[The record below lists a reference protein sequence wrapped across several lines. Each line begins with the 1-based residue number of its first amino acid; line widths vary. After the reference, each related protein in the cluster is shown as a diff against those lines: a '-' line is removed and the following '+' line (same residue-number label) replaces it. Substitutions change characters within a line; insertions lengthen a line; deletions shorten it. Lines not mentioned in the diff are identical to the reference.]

1 MNNENCPRY
10 INSPHDPQ
18 FQGLTEESK
27 KKAAKGKLWTI
38 HDFEIEKKP
47 LGEGQCGLVYM
58 AREKRSRFIVAIKEI
73 KKQQLIKEG
82 IAHQLRREIES
93 QGRFRHPNIL
103 RLYGYFYEAE
113 KIYLILEYAP
123 GGELF
128 KVLKTRGQFTEEQA
142 AKFFD
147 QVASGLQHC
156 HSYHVIH
163 RDIKLENLLVGKDG
177 NIKIGDFGWSVH
189 APTSL
194 RKTFCG
200 TLDYLS
206 PEMVLD
212 QGYDKQVD
220 IWALGILLFEFL
232 TGNPP
237 FESDNQEET
246 FRRIQ
251 IMELQV
257 PDYVSKIAEDLIR
270 KLLVRD
276 PKQRISL
283 ESAREHPFVRNY
295 V

>member
-1 MNNENCPRY
+1 
-10 INSPHDPQ
+10 
-18 FQGLTEESK
+18 
-27 KKAAKGKLWTI
+27 
-38 HDFEIEKKP
+38 
-47 LGEGQCGLVYM
+47 
-58 AREKRSRFIVAIKEI
+58 
-73 KKQQLIKEG
+73 
-82 IAHQLRREIES
+82 
-93 QGRFRHPNIL
+93 
-103 RLYGYFYEAE
+103 
-113 KIYLILEYAP
+113 
-123 GGELF
+123 
-128 KVLKTRGQFTEEQA
+128 
-142 AKFFD
+142 
-147 QVASGLQHC
+147 
-156 HSYHVIH
+156 
-163 RDIKLENLLVGKDG
+163 
-177 NIKIGDFGWSVH
+177 
-189 APTSL
+189 
-194 RKTFCG
+194 
-200 TLDYLS
+200 
-206 PEMVLD
+206 MVLD